1 MAGNQKVALNF
12 GVNPD
17 FYLERIMNDPDGVE
31 YVDANIRS
39 ILNLDEFA
47 EKIVRIKENPSSIK
61 DILRELG
68 NEGLYKEQLVVA
80 AIRENTET
88 YNLIPPEL
96 RTERVSETMNLYD
109 TKENLSLTKEVSAN
123 EKKENTVDLA
133 V

>member
-12 GVNPD
+12 GANPD

-61 DILRELG
+61 DILR
-68 NEGLYKEQLVVA
+68 
-80 AIRENTET
+80 
-88 YNLIPPEL
+88 
-96 RTERVSETMNLYD
+96 
-109 TKENLSLTKEVSAN
+109 
-123 EKKENTVDLA
+123 DLCNDG
-133 V
+133 